1 MQLCKKRNK
10 KLKIQYK
17 TLNFK
22 VLFIVE
28 NPLKNVNNKGDK
40 MLKICRLYTIAQNI
54 YYILYII
61 IKEKAIKKTKNKKN
75 NVKS

>member
-10 KLKIQYK
+10 KFKIQYK

-40 MLKICRLYTIAQNI
+40 MLKIFCIYTNAQNI

>member
-1 MQLCKKRNK
+1 MKLCKKRKK

-28 NPLKNVNNKGDK
+28 NPLKNVNNKVDT
-40 MLKICRLYTIAQNI
+40 MLKTCRLYTIAQNI

-61 IKEKAIKKTKNKKN
+61 IREKAIKKTKNKKFKE
-75 NVKS
+75 KS